1 MLLMYWNKLLNT
13 NCEAIRV
20 EPYGFV
26 AYPIYKNGR
35 TSLWEYA
42 TDNNCKTFINEEL
55 KTLDHII
62 VYLRNP
68 LERFISGVHT
78 YLEFE
83 NLGSQEDTILK
94 QIEEM
99 TICDRHFVP
108 QFIWLIHLSKYF
120 KGTVRI
126 DSVSELYQAIPNR
139 GSPPIP
145 EITNKRKQKIKK
157 INSKNYTD
165 IDEKIIEKYM
175 YKSIKLE
182 TLIKEF
188 YNVLP

>member
-1 MLLMYWNKLLNT
+1 MLLMYWSKLLNT

-83 NLGSQEDTILK
+83 NLGSQEDTTLK

-99 TICDRHFVP
+99 TVCDRHFVP

-120 KGTVRI
+120 KGTIRI

-165 IDEKIIEKYM
+165 VDEKILEKYM
-175 YKSIKLE
+175 CKSIKLE

-188 YNVLP
+188 YNVLS

>member
-1 MLLMYWNKLLNT
+1 MLLMYWSKLLNT

-99 TICDRHFVP
+99 TVCDRHFVP

-139 GSPPIP
+139 GSPSIP

-165 IDEKIIEKYM
+165 VDEKIIEKYM
-175 YKSIKLE
+175 CKSIKLE

>member
-1 MLLMYWNKLLNT
+1 MLLMYWSKLLNT

-26 AYPIYKNGR
+26 TYPIYKNGR

-99 TICDRHFVP
+99 TVCDRHFVP

-139 GSPPIP
+139 GSPSIP

-175 YKSIKLE
+175 CKSIKLE

>member
-99 TICDRHFVP
+99 TVCDRHFVP

-165 IDEKIIEKYM
+165 VDEKIIEKYM
-175 YKSIKLE
+175 CKSIKLE

-188 YNVLP
+188 YNVLS

>member
-1 MLLMYWNKLLNT
+1 MLLMYWSKLLNT

-99 TICDRHFVP
+99 TVCDRHFVP

-165 IDEKIIEKYM
+165 VDEKIIEKYM
-175 YKSIKLE
+175 CKSIKLE

>member
-1 MLLMYWNKLLNT
+1 MLLMYWSKLLNT
-13 NCEAIRV
+13 TCEAIRV

-26 AYPIYKNGR
+26 TYPIYKNGR

-99 TICDRHFVP
+99 TVCDRHFVP

-139 GSPPIP
+139 GSPSIP

-175 YKSIKLE
+175 CKSIKLE

>member
-1 MLLMYWNKLLNT
+1 MLLMYWSKLLNT

-35 TSLWEYA
+35 TSLWGYA

-139 GSPPIP
+139 GSPQIP
-145 EITNKRKQKIKK
+145 KITNKRKQKIKK
-157 INSKNYTD
+157 INFKNYTD

-175 YKSIKLE
+175 CKNIELE

>member
-1 MLLMYWNKLLNT
+1 MLLMYWSKLLNT

-42 TDNNCKTFINEEL
+42 TDNNCKTFINKEL
-55 KTLDHII
+55 AKLNHII
-62 VYLRNP
+62 VYLRKP
-68 LERFISGVHT
+68 KERFISGVHT

-83 NLGSQEDTILK
+83 NLGPQEDTVLK

-175 YKSIKLE
+175 CKSIKLE

>member
-1 MLLMYWNKLLNT
+1 MLLMYWSKLLNT

-99 TICDRHFVP
+99 TVCDRHFVP

-126 DSVSELYQAIPNR
+126 DSDSELYQAIPNR

-165 IDEKIIEKYM
+165 VDEKIIEKYM
-175 YKSIKLE
+175 CKSIKLE

-188 YNVLP
+188 YNVLS

>member
-1 MLLMYWNKLLNT
+1 MLLMYWSKLLNT

-83 NLGSQEDTILK
+83 NLGLQEDTILK

-99 TICDRHFVP
+99 TVCDRHFVP

-165 IDEKIIEKYM
+165 VDEKIIEKYM
-175 YKSIKLE
+175 CKSIKLE

-188 YNVLP
+188 YNVLS

>member
-1 MLLMYWNKLLNT
+1 MLLMYWSKLLNT

-99 TICDRHFVP
+99 TVCD
-108 QFIWLIHLSKYF
+108 
-120 KGTVRI
+120 
-126 DSVSELYQAIPNR
+126 
-139 GSPPIP
+139 
-145 EITNKRKQKIKK
+145 
-157 INSKNYTD
+157 
-165 IDEKIIEKYM
+165 
-175 YKSIKLE
+175 
-182 TLIKEF
+182 
-188 YNVLP
+188 

>member
-1 MLLMYWNKLLNT
+1 MLLMYWSKLLNT
-13 NCEAIRV
+13 NCEAISV

-99 TICDRHFVP
+99 TVCDRHFVP

-139 GSPPIP
+139 GSPSIP

-165 IDEKIIEKYM
+165 VDEKIIEKYM
-175 YKSIKLE
+175 CKSIKLE

-188 YNVLP
+188 YNVLS

>member
-1 MLLMYWNKLLNT
+1 MLLMYWSKLLNT

-99 TICDRHFVP
+99 TVCDRHFVP

-175 YKSIKLE
+175 CKSIKLE

-188 YNVLP
+188 YNVLS